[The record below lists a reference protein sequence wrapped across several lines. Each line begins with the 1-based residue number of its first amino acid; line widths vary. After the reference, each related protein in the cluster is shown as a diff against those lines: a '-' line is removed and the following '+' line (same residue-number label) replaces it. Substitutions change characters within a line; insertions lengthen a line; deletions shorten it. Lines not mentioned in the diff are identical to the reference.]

1 MQIFT
6 RSRFLAAIIVAM
18 PILLVACSG
27 QPLSTREKGTIAG
40 GVIGAGSGAIIGAAV
55 GAPGAGAAIGGAIGA
70 GTGALIGNE
79 FQNVEV
85 AQHHTQSQ
93 ISYQQSELEHQ
104 RREIDQLKQVGE
116 VE

>member
-1 MQIFT
+1 MQFPT
-6 RSRFLAAIIVAM
+6 GSRFLAAIILAM

-40 GVIGAGSGAIIGAAV
+40 GVLGAGSGALIGAAV
-55 GAPGAGAAIGGAIGA
+55 GAPGAGAAIGGVIGA

-79 FQNVEV
+79 LQNVEV
-85 AQHHTQSQ
+85 SQHHTQAQ
-93 ISYQQSELEHQ
+93 ISYQESELARQ